1 MKRRRVLGLV
11 AGALL
16 VSGVVVNAG
25 QEPALGSSLAAR
37 AAVLAARANLGGA
50 SASVFGAAE
59 VRVVGVA
66 WKSDDTPVEY
76 PVLRI
81 RNLQSGLVVART
93 RGTALGEFRF
103 DRLEGGGLYLIELL
117 DDNDRILG
125 VGQPMVILP
134 GQTVGTFI
142 RLRADRSFDVGLFD
156 GSLAPTVVET
166 AANAEVPAIGVRG
179 RAASNE
185 F

>member
-25 QEPALGSSLAAR
+25 QEPALGSSLAGR
-37 AAVLAARANLGGA
+37 AAVLAARANLGDA
-50 SASVFGAAE
+50 SASVVGAVGA
-59 VRVVGVA
+59 RVVGVA
-66 WKSDDTPVEY
+66 WDSDDTPVEY

-93 RGTALGEFRF
+93 SGTALGEFRF
-103 DRLEGGGLYLIELL
+103 DRLEGGLYLIELL
-117 DDNDRILG
+117 DDNDRVLG
-125 VGQPMVILP
+125 LGQPMVIQP

-185 F
+185 S